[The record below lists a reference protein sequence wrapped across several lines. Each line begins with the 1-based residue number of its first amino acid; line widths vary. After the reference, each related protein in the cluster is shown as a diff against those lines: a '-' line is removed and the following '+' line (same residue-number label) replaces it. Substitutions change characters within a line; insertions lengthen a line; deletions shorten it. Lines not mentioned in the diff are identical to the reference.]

1 MASHD
6 LEETHVRPM
15 RALHLQGQGRRR
27 GLRSA
32 GRRDHRGHQDGR
44 AGNARVRLPSGRGPS
59 LAADLLRAVPRSGR
73 VRGARDVPA
82 YPPLPEGAGPVPG
95 QHRGGLAHPPD
106 WQGHRRVTTPD
117 YQKALGRKI
126 AAERRRRGL
135 SQPELARMVDRSV
148 AWVSQVERG
157 VRKVDRMSVLEAL
170 AAALEVPLAELAA
183 EAPVV
188 AAVTEEPPGAGGL
201 RLVLSG
207 AYALRAMLDGRR
219 TPAISTLRTKA
230 RKAWDLTHAGRYT
243 DLTDL
248 LRGLVPDLET
258 AARTVPGDRRAEVF
272 ELLATTY
279 QACSAALAELGEPE
293 AAWIAA
299 DRAMAAAERAD
310 DPMLVAAGAFRLVF
324 VFLTARHY
332 DQAEE
337 TARTAADA
345 LWPMADKGNPQ
356 ATSLWGGL
364 TLQRAIIAARVNDPQ
379 TAYGQLERA
388 SEIAG
393 RLGEGHNEYNTEFG
407 PANVR
412 LYEIAVAV
420 ELGDAGRALRAAAN
434 VDITGLSAE
443 RQARMLID
451 VARAHAQRRQIGEA
465 VAALVQ
471 AETITPELIRGH
483 DLARQTASDLLTMQD
498 PASRELRELAERLS

>member
-1 MASHD
+1 
-6 LEETHVRPM
+6 
-15 RALHLQGQGRRR
+15 
-27 GLRSA
+27 
-32 GRRDHRGHQDGR
+32 
-44 AGNARVRLPSGRGPS
+44 
-59 LAADLLRAVPRSGR
+59 
-73 VRGARDVPA
+73 
-82 YPPLPEGAGPVPG
+82 
-95 QHRGGLAHPPD
+95 
-106 WQGHRRVTTPD
+106 VTTTD

-219 TPAISTLRTKA
+219 SPALSTLRTKA
-230 RKAWDLTHAGRYT
+230 RKAWELTHAGRYT
-243 DLTDL
+243 ELTEL

-258 AARTVPGDRRAEVF
+258 AARAVAEDQRTEVF
-272 ELLATTY
+272 ELMASTY

-299 DRAMAAAERAD
+299 DRAMAAAERAGN
-310 DPMLVAAGAFRLVF
+310 PMLVAAGAFRLVF
-324 VFLTARHY
+324 VFINARHY
-332 DQAEE
+332 GQAEE
-337 TARTAADA
+337 TARTAAEA
-345 LWPMADKGNPQ
+345 LWPLANQGDPQ
-356 ATSLWGGL
+356 AMSLWGAL
-364 TLQRAIIAARVNDPQ
+364 TLQRAVIAAHFNDPDL
-379 TAYGQLERA
+379 AYGQLERA
-388 SEIAG
+388 SQVAG
-393 RLGEGHNEYNTEFG
+393 RLGDGHNEYNTEFG

-420 ELGDAGRALRAAAN
+420 ELGDAGRALRAAAV
-434 VDITGLSAE
+434 VDTSGLSAE

-451 VARAHAQRRQIGEA
+451 VARAHAQRRQVHEA
-465 VAALVQ
+465 VAALLQ
-471 AETITPELIRGH
+471 AEGITPEQVRGH
-483 DLARQTASDLLTMQD
+483 ALVRQLVSDLLTMQD
-498 PASRELRELAERLS
+498 PPAELRDLARRLTRTSRD